1 MTFIQILSL
10 QTTWQSWL
18 NLKAHIIKYS
28 GESKTNFL
36 NFIQRLFYP
45 LLLVHQVSVKWR
57 KTDLQRCRWQIN
69 RWSYFPNK
77 DKFNVRISSFA
88 NIKPKSC
95 FSLFFIFNISVNWIS
110 EFLAFFTVFR
120 QLLIVIIIITIIT
133 INNTDNDNNN
143 NNHNNYNNN
152 LLQHHHIRHHFLHWK
167 HI

>member
-45 LLLVHQVSVKWR
+45 LLLV
-57 KTDLQRCRWQIN
+57 LL
-69 RWSYFPNK
+69 SYFPNK

-88 NIKPKSC
+88 NIKSKSC
-95 FSLFFIFNISVNWIS
+95 FWLFFIFNISVNWIS
-110 EFLAFFTVFR
+110 EFLAFFTVSR
-120 QLLIVIIIITIIT
+120 QLLIVIIIITI
-133 INNTDNDNNN
+133 NNTDNDNN